1 MEFKAGSISALAA
14 MALLTAILFV
24 APAYAAQGDIH
35 AFAGIGLR
43 GYSGDGGAATAARF
57 GTPYGVFASGD
68 GSVYIS
74 DSTNQRI
81 RKVDPQGDV
90 STIAGDGKAGYSGD
104 GGKATD
110 AEIHD
115 PAQLCMDAAGN
126 LYFADSANNRVR
138 RIDPSGT
145 ITTVAGTGKEGYSGD
160 NGPAALASL
169 NHPLGVAVDSQGGI
183 YIADSANHCVR
194 KVDQAG
200 IVRAYVG
207 TGEAGYSGDGGPATK
222 AQLDYPAGLAVDAE
236 DNLYIADYYRYC
248 IRKVTPSG
256 VITTFAG
263 TGEAGY
269 SGDGGPATAAT
280 LNYPSGVAAG
290 PSGSIIIADRYNQ
303 SIRLVDGQGNIYT
316 IAGGIAPDAYE
327 VPAAN
332 GLSYPFSACFD
343 KSGNIY
349 IGDNN
354 DFRVKMV
361 EGPDYGLPASLI
373 ASPENGAEISGAVTV
388 TGIAS
393 GPAGASSVEVSTDGG
408 QSWEAASGTE
418 SWSYSWTPKESGVHT
433 IISRATGSDGRT
445 ETLRSAV
452 EVTVEGDNAPSLT
465 PSAKNASPGDKVTWR
480 ASVPDG
486 DRQSSY
492 QFLRRGPDTA
502 GLYVVARDWSTS
514 PEWDWSA
521 SAANMGFNSVM
532 VKAQGADGGEQ
543 VLVKGLS
550 VAPRKGS
557 TVKVTALDPDRKS
570 ASADTPVIWTARAE
584 GGTGAYEYQFT
595 RKGPDTGGKY
605 VVERDWSALATW
617 TFMPAYNMA
626 GISSIRVNVRNSDG
640 SGMVGSKEQPKYQV
654 TSGRRE
660 PQQK

>member
-14 MALLTAILFV
+14 MALLAAILFV
-24 APAYAAQGDIH
+24 SPAYAAQGDIH

-90 STIAGDGKAGYSGD
+90 STIAGDGKAGFSGD

-110 AEIHD
+110 AQVHN

-138 RIDPSGT
+138 RVDPSGT
-145 ITTVAGTGKEGYSGD
+145 ITTVAGTGKEGFSGD

-200 IVRAYVG
+200 IVRAYAG
-207 TGEAGYSGDGGPATK
+207 TGEAGYSGDGGQA
-222 AQLDYPAGLAVDAE
+222 ANARLDYPAGLAVDAE
-236 DNLYIADYYRYC
+236 DNLYIADYYRHC

-256 VITTFAG
+256 VITTYAG

-269 SGDGGPATAAT
+269 SGDGGAATAAM

-290 PSGSIIIADRYNQ
+290 PSGSLIIADRYNQ
-303 SIRLVDGQGNIYT
+303 SIRLVDGQGNIST
-316 IAGGIAPDAYE
+316 VAGGAAPGA
-327 VPAAN
+327 PAVNA
-332 GLSYPFSACFD
+332 LTYPFSACFD

-354 DFRVKMV
+354 DFRVKVV

-373 ASPENGAEISGAVTV
+373 TSPENGAEISGAVTV
-388 TGIAS
+388 TGVAS
-393 GPAGASSVEVSTDGG
+393 GPAGVSSVEVSTDGG
-408 QSWEAASGTE
+408 QSWEAASGTD
-418 SWSYSWTPKESGVHT
+418 SWSYAWTPKVSGVRT

-465 PSAKNASPGDKVTWR
+465 PSAKSASPGDHVRWR
-480 ASVPDG
+480 ATVPGADP
-486 DRQSSY
+486 RPSY

-502 GLYVVARDWSTS
+502 GLYVVARDWSAS

-521 SAANMGFNSVM
+521 TAANMGFNSVM
-532 VKAQGADGGEQ
+532 VKAQGPDGSEQ
-543 VLVKGLS
+543 VLTKNLS
-550 VAPRKGS
+550 VMPRKGS

-570 ASADTPVIWTARAE
+570 ASADTPVVWTARAE

-617 TFMPAYNMA
+617 TFKPADSMA
-626 GISSIRVNVRNSDG
+626 GISSIRVDVRNSDG

-654 TSGRRE
+654 TSGRRG